1 MIVFNR
7 VFVLLAFLR
16 RFRPAY
22 RSVSLLCM
30 ALSACGGGNQRD
42 HAVQAVDTSI
52 AVPRGVAEVVQTRNG
67 RFDVEIVVDERLAA
81 SYTNLAVAGGKVGVP
96 LQFEAAPGMHSVY
109 LKYFITVEATRYL
122 IGRSDVFVVT
132 VNGGTQSATMSGVKI
147 QQPLVDDDGDGV
159 SNLDELTAGTDPKSI
174 SILSVSRVDP
184 PENAASVPRNTIIS
198 VEFARPVRE
207 ESIQLTEFS
216 VNAGAQS
223 VRLKNRRVDGAT
235 VTLTLDEVLAPNAAH
250 TVRVAGD
257 IVDQQGQRWN
267 ADFSWNFTTS
277 SQDPP
282 PRVALTIPQVGAV
295 NIDLSPVITVEF
307 SEAVAPASVQVSDF
321 TLSTG
326 GQNIGFARVETN
338 GAVVSLFLAAPL
350 LGATEYSVTVAQSI
364 EDLQGQTMTQPESW
378 RFTTSPPPQ
387 IMRTVPAADARG
399 VDPAAEISMEFSKP
413 MDASRIRPTDFS
425 LSAIGQSVSPNRVN
439 VDGAMVTLIIEGG
452 LRPSVDYVLH
462 VATSVT
468 DLQGQTLTAPFDL
481 NFSTKA
487 PVLPVFQDTLQDG
500 VSRGPKM
507 IVIPSGQFTMGSP
520 STEAGRN
527 PNEGPLRTVTFAR
540 PFALSQTEITF
551 EDYDRFAVATARDL
565 PNDMGWGRATRPVIH
580 VTWND
585 AVDYAAWLS
594 LQTGKIYRLPTEAE
608 WEYAARAGAGT
619 SRFWGENADSS
630 CQFANVQDDTLRD
643 EGVSGLSNPV
653 RCNDRVGNQSAPV
666 GQYQANAFGLHD
678 MLGNVWE
685 WTQDCWHG
693 TYVNAPIDGVAW
705 LEQNNGNCD
714 ARVTRGGS
722 WQANRLGGRSAL
734 RQRTLKSPGP
744 GPGPGPSP
752 SPSPSPSPVDP
763 KFGIR
768 LAQDLVELQDTL
780 ADNSLGPR
788 MRVIPPGEFMMGA
801 PESELGRE
809 ISEGPQQPVTIAA
822 SFALSKTEVT
832 YEQYDRFAIATS
844 RALPNDEVGTRGNR
858 PVAWVTRADA
868 QAYVAWL
875 RTQTG
880 RKYRLP
886 SEAEW
891 EYAARAGTTTVRFWG
906 DNPDLA
912 CTFANVADQAQG
924 GDPIHQCNDGQGLQT
939 APVGSY
945 QPNPFGLYDMQ
956 GNVWEWVEDCW
967 HASYENAP
975 KNGMSWM
982 EANNGDCTFGV
993 VRGGSLSSKPD
1004 WVRSAHRKSWPLEG
1018 SLGLNGNRGF
1028 RVALDL

>member
-22 RSVSLLCM
+22 RSVSLLCI

-42 HAVQAVDTSI
+42 HADQADDTSI

-67 RFDVEIVVDERLAA
+67 RFEVEIVVDERPAA

-122 IGRSDVFVVT
+122 IARSDVFVVT

-159 SNLDELTAGTDPKSI
+159 SNLDELTAGTDPKAI

-184 PENAASVPRNTIIS
+184 PENAVDVPRSTTIS

-207 ESIQLTEFS
+207 ESIQLSDFS
-216 VNAGAQS
+216 VIAGAQS
-223 VRLKNRRVDGAT
+223 VRLKSRRVEGGV
-235 VTLTLDEVLAPNAAH
+235 VTLTLDEVLAPNAVH

-282 PRVALTIPQVGAV
+282 PRVALTIPQDGAV
-295 NIDLSPVITVEF
+295 NIGLSPVITVDF
-307 SEAVAPASVQVSDF
+307 SEPVAPASVQLSDF

-326 GQNIGFARVETN
+326 GQNIAFARVETN
-338 GAVVSLFLAAPL
+338 GAVVSLFLATPL
-350 LGATEYSVTVAQSI
+350 TEATEYSVTVDQSI
-364 EDLQGQTMTQPESW
+364 EDLQGQTMTKSESW
-378 RFTTSPPPQ
+378 RFTTSAPPQ
-387 IMRTVPAADARG
+387 VVRTVPAADARG
-399 VDPAAEISMEFSKP
+399 VDPAAEISIEFSKP

-425 LSAIGQSVSPNRVN
+425 LSAIGQSISPNRVN
-439 VDGAMVTLIIEGG
+439 VNGATVALIIEGG

-468 DLQGQTLTAPFDL
+468 DLQGQTLKAPFAS

-500 VSRGPKM
+500 VNRGPKM

-520 STEAGRN
+520 STEAGRIA
-527 PNEGPLRTVTFAR
+527 NEGPLRTVTFAR

-551 EDYDRFAVATARDL
+551 EDYDRFAAATARVL
-565 PNDMGWGRATRPVIH
+565 PDDMEWGRATRPVIN

-619 SRFWGENADSS
+619 ARFWGENADSS
-630 CQFANVQDDTLRD
+630 CQYANVQDDTLRD

-685 WTQDCWHG
+685 WTQDCWHA
-693 TYVNAPIDGVAW
+693 TYVNAPIDGAAW
-705 LEQNNGNCD
+705 LEQNNGICES
-714 ARVTRGGS
+714 RVTRGGS
-722 WQANRLGGRSAL
+722 WQSNRLEGRTAR
-734 RQRTLKSPGP
+734 RQPTAKSPN
-744 GPGPGPSP
+744 
-752 SPSPSPSPVDP
+752 PVDP
-763 KFGIR
+763 TIGIR
-768 LAQDLVELQDTL
+768 LAQELVELQDTL

-788 MRVIPPGEFMMGA
+788 MRVIPPGQFIMGA
-801 PESELGRE
+801 ADSELGRE
-809 ISEGPQQPVTIAA
+809 ASEGPQHPVTIAA

-844 RALPNDEVGTRGNR
+844 RALPNDETGTRGNR

-868 QAYVAWL
+868 QAYAEWL

-891 EYAARAGTTTVRFWG
+891 EYAARAGTTTVRHWG
-906 DNPDLA
+906 DNADLA

-924 GDPIHQCNDGQGLQT
+924 GDAIHQCNDGQANQT

-945 QPNPFGLYDMQ
+945 QPNRFGLHDMQ
-956 GNVWEWVEDCW
+956 GNVWEWVADCW
-967 HASYENAP
+967 HASYAGAP
-975 KNGMSWM
+975 TNGTSWM
-982 EANNGDCTFGV
+982 EGGDCTFGV
-993 VRGGSLSSKPD
+993 VRGGSLSSGPSS
-1004 WVRSAHRKSWPLEG
+1004 VRSAHRKAWLLEG
-1018 SLGLNGNRGF
+1018 NSGLNGNRGF